1 MLANYLTSPQPQ
13 SSSSPSLFCP
23 TIFRVRRKRT
33 ADPHEALVI
42 SLKRAKQM
50 PAMAEPIICF
60 RASATDL
67 ELGFNS
73 AINSQHFNIIDLDP
87 HQDTVNT
94 KRTPPANTVEVTE
107 NSDSKSDVS
116 FSNPLEFMKD
126 FVEEPSSNIKIIG
139 KAGIIK
145 SSQITLNGEPLVTL
159 SSQDDEDFIF
169 DYYWSSNANGCTAY
183 QIRDVRLANAD
194 DLLCDGEDTESSAEE
209 DDEDSND
216 ENNWRNDYP
225 DESEHTSGCGSD
237 EDTASDGFD
246 DYEDLEKHIGEMGFC
261 DEEDSDDA
269 ND

>member
-159 SSQDDEDFIF
+159 SSQDDE
-169 DYYWSSNANGCTAY
+169 
-183 QIRDVRLANAD
+183 VRLANAD